1 MKILFQKLKEEAILP
16 RRATLDSA
24 GCDLHACLDSEVTVL
39 PGETRLIPTGF
50 AMAIPRGFGG
60 FIFARSGLGVRH
72 GMVPANC
79 VGVIDADYRGEVLVA
94 LRNHSQTPYT
104 VRPGERVAQMV
115 VLATPMWES
124 EETESLD
131 ETQRGA
137 GGFGST
143 GSR

>member
-24 GCDLHACLDSEVTVL
+24 GCDLYACLDGEVTVL

-50 AMAIPRGFGG
+50 AMAIPQGFGG

>member
-16 RRATLDSA
+16 HRATLDSA

>member
-24 GCDLHACLDSEVTVL
+24 GCDLHACLDGEVTVL

-50 AMAIPRGFGG
+50 AMAIPQGFGG

>member
-50 AMAIPRGFGG
+50 AMAIPQGFGG

>member
-79 VGVIDADYRGEVLVA
+79 VGVIDADYRGEGLVA

-143 GSR
+143 GRR

>member
-24 GCDLHACLDSEVTVL
+24 GCDLHACLDSEVTIL

-50 AMAIPRGFGG
+50 AIAIPRGFGG